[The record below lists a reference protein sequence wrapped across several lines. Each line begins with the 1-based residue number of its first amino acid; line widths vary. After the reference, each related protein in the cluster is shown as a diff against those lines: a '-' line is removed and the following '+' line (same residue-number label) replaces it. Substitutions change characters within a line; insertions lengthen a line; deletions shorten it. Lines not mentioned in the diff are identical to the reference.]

1 MAKKKHVTKHA
12 TNINNNKNEVHIH
25 LGERKKRAKKRKA
38 TNPRSSH
45 PYAPQFSSQI
55 PQPLTPQ
62 FYVNRPQTFD
72 PMTQSQ
78 RETILGQVP
87 VPVPVQTPVQT
98 PHPVAIAIPA
108 PHEMMG
114 GFTTPYPHPYTPP
127 LYDDMYKI
135 PKSHNYDKYNDIYKN
150 DSLYSSDIL
159 KSPPHTT
166 REYTKAMFD
175 ADMESAESDTEIQHP
190 GIVTTGAFAEHTPQN
205 IAQKKIKEQGR
216 CFPIK
221 SETTRTER
229 TEGSV
234 K

>member
-25 LGERKKRAKKRKA
+25 LGERKA

-45 PYAPQFSSQI
+45 PYSPQFSSQI

-62 FYVNRPQTFD
+62 FYVNRPQQFD

-78 RETILGQVP
+78 KETILGQVP
-87 VPVPVQTPVQT
+87 VPVPVKTPVQT

-108 PHEMMG
+108 PHDITGE
-114 GFTTPYPHPYTPP
+114 FTTPYPHPHT

-135 PKSHNYDKYNDIYKN
+135 PKSHNYDNIYNDIYKN
-150 DSLYSSDIL
+150 DSLYNSDVL
-159 KSPPHTT
+159 KSPPHA

-175 ADMESAESDTEIQHP
+175 ADMESAGSDRESQYP
-190 GIVTTGAFAEHTPQN
+190 GVVTTGAFAEHTPQN
-205 IAQKKIKEQGR
+205 IAKKNKEQGR
-216 CFPIK
+216 RYVIDSK
-221 SETTRTER
+221 TTRTER